1 MESWTD
7 SRVWLE
13 LYSPSI
19 EILTLT
25 QPSHAICKKCGGI
38 RRRPVADS
46 GWVLPASS
54 GIFHISRSKGGISG
68 IEIEDTKM
76 FLWRV
81 GSYNYSLPR
90 VKARGVTSAE

>member
-25 QPSHAICKKCGGI
+25 RPSHAICKKCGGI

-54 GIFHISRSKGGISG
+54 GIFHISRSKGVYQGLKLRIQKLFFG
-68 IEIEDTKM
+68 E
-76 FLWRV
+76 RV
-81 GSYNYSLPR
+81 ATTTLFH
-90 VKARGVTSAE
+90 E